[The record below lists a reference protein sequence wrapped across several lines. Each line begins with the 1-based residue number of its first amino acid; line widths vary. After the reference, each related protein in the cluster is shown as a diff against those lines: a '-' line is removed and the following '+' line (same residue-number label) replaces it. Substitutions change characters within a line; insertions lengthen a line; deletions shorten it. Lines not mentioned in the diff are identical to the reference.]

1 MITAEKFDIKG
12 LYDAMA
18 ATRQPYLDRGRKC
31 ADLVAPELLP
41 PEGSDGNTDFE
52 RLYDSTGSQGL
63 QSLVSKT
70 DQVIFPTDR
79 PFVRMQM
86 SEVERAKLLDATNED
101 KIADVEAGMLFTER
115 ALQRRYVKTRL
126 DAHMPNVFRHIYTTA
141 NVLVHITASGRP
153 KVHAMDSYVVKRD
166 HLGDPI
172 VGVVREKVLLQSLR
186 GKLPDEVLDG
196 EGDEPV
202 ATDEQDRVELY
213 TRVERVDGR
222 MVVTQWALDHEIVS
236 ARGSFKESVSPFLF
250 IWAGPVTGMDYSYSY
265 VHTNYGDLKTLE
277 ELTKDMS
284 EIAAAAAVLRWIVR
298 RGSMAAVSLRK
309 MRDMKNGSYVYGDP
323 DGIQPLTLQ
332 GKLSDMAMVE
342 NRIADIKGRLRES
355 FLMFGAAR
363 RNAER
368 VTAFENAQV
377 LNELQSNLSSFFG
390 PLTSEL
396 QERIALILLD
406 QMKEANILPKFDDKF
421 IEPVIITGAAAL
433 SRETS
438 TQKLLNAVQI
448 VTQAWTPIMDR
459 FGVFSVFVD
468 SIFTGLGVPTPTGL
482 WKDEKQ
488 IAQEDQNRVL
498 ESATPEIIKQAGNQQ
513 PQ

>member
-1 MITAEKFDIKG
+1 MKVAAQ
-12 LYDAMA
+12 YDSMTL
-18 ATRQPYLDRGRKC
+18 TRQPYLERGREC

-41 PEGSDGNTDFE
+41 PEGADGNTSFE

-86 SEVERAKLLDATNED
+86 SEVERAKLLDATDED
-101 KIADVEAGMLFTER
+101 SIAQVEAGMLFTER
-115 ALQRRYVKTRL
+115 AIQRRYVKTRL

-141 NVLVHITASGRP
+141 NVLLHITASGRP

-166 HLGDPI
+166 HLGDVI
-172 VGVVREKVLLQSLR
+172 CGIIREKVLLISLE
-186 GKLPDEVLDG
+186 GKIPDEAFRTPDG
-196 EGDEPV
+196 EPV
-202 ATDEQDRVELY
+202 STDKDGRVELY
-213 TRVERVDGR
+213 TKIERDESGR
-222 MVVTQWALDHEIVS
+222 MVVSQWALDHEIEE
-236 ARGSFKESVSPFLF
+236 ARGSFPEKTSPFLF
-250 IWAGPVTGMDYSYSY
+250 IWAGPITGMDYSYSY

-277 ELTKDMS
+277 ELTRDMS
-284 EIAAAAAVLRWIVR
+284 EIAAAAAVLRWIVK

-309 MRDMKNGSYVYGDP
+309 LRDMKNGAYVYGDP

-355 FLMFGAAR
+355 FLMFGASR
-363 RNAER
+363 RQAER

-396 QERIALILLD
+396 QERIALILID
-406 QMKEANILPKFDDKF
+406 QMKGENVLPKFDDAF

-438 TQKLLNAVQI
+438 TQKLLNAVTI

-459 FGVFSVFVD
+459 FADFAVFVE
-468 SIFTGLGVPTPTGL
+468 SVFTGLGVPSPKGL
-482 WKDEKQ
+482 WKDPKQ
-488 IAQEDQNRVL
+488 IQQEDQNRVL
-498 ESATPEIIKQAGNQQ
+498 ENSTPEIIRQAGAKEQ
-513 PQ
+513 